1 MYRHCA
7 SIRATAIAAA
17 DAALAAQGVTLGPQW
32 QRFATVKLAS
42 DDAPQWAWHK
52 FVWREAG
59 AEAYRRLVGTM
70 LAPPFW
76 EVRYA
81 MFSGDILE
89 RAEEWRV
96 YGRR

>member
-1 MYRHCA
+1 M
-7 SIRATAIAAA
+7 
-17 DAALAAQGVTLGPQW
+17 TLGPQW
-32 QRFATVKLAS
+32 QRFAAVKLAS
-42 DDAPQWAWHK
+42 EDPQQWTWHK

-59 AEAYRRLVGTM
+59 PEAYRRLVGTM

-81 MFSGDILE
+81 MFGGDVAE

-96 YGRR
+96 AITDDGAVRAMTHALPEARAGAHLHA